1 MVAHE
6 KITGFLMFVAGV
18 LLIAGLA
25 YDVYGSQ
32 KIELAV
38 FGAGGESVEQ
48 LFGFRQYFDE
58 DKDNEEAY
66 GDCEQVVDSGNGKIV
81 SSIIQSEA
89 FQKALEAKG
98 NKMVKAT
105 EEPDPKALCE
115 ALRDSGATAF
125 AFAFLATLTA
135 FAATGL
141 LFMKKSGAM
150 ATTACTF
157 LFALIAFAVWIGV
170 GYTELTDFADALV
183 LQLAQP
189 GLSVTITSSVGASVA
204 LYAYVFVH
212 TFLTSIYVCIAGKK
226 GSITL

>member
-32 KIELAV
+32 KIELSFLGIEA
-38 FGAGGESVEQ
+38 ESQEM

-58 DKDNEEAY
+58 DKDNAEAY
-66 GDCEQVVDSGNGKIV
+66 GDCEQVADSGNGKIV
-81 SSIIQSEA
+81 ASIIRSEA
-89 FQKALEAKG
+89 FQKALEANG
-98 NKMVKAT
+98 NKMLKAT

-170 GYTELTDFADALV
+170 GYTELVDYGDAV
-183 LQLAQP
+183 AEMFSQA
-189 GLSVTITSSVGASVA
+189 GFSGSISNNVGASIA